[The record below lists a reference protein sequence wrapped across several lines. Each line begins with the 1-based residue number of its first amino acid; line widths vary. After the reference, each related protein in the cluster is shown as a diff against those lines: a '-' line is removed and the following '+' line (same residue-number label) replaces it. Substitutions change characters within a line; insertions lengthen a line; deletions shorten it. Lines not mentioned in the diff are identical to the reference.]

1 MTTKEKILEAATE
14 VFIQKGLSGARMQEI
29 ADKATALGVQH
40 HLMPEAGKKVRI
52 YFVSLSDAIKVL
64 VTKDIKLLS
73 GK

>member
-1 MTTKEKILEAATE
+1 MTESDAITE
-14 VFIQKGLSGARMQEI
+14 PLSQALAQEI